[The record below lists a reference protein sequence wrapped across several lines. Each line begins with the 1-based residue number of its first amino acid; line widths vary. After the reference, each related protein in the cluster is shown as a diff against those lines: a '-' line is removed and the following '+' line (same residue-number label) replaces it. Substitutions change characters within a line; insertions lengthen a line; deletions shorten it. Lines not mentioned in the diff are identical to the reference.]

1 MNKQEFEKT
10 LTMLPQDFFFFEE
23 NLGRWASIVRD
34 QGFMKGK
41 KDAIPEVKPDGTPL
55 TDEDLKLAFQQM
67 MSLTHSFKE
76 GKTIAEAISICEK
89 QLNRKL
95 RPDSDF
101 DFDVEVFK

>member
-23 NLGRWASIVRD
+23 NLGRWET
-34 QGFMKGK
+34 FMKGK
-41 KDAIPEVKPDGTPL
+41 KDAIPDVKPDGTPL